1 MAARM
6 RPPGHAAKKQGG
18 DMSDARVTSA
28 IAHWGPRFVANGVAL
43 TDFEEVTA
51 SLGAWGDWCR
61 AWSARAALH
70 EKMGRQALAHDKLLS
85 AGEHLQRAGV
95 YYHFA
100 KFLFVEDLTQM
111 QAAHRKAVECRR
123 LALPHLTPAGERVE
137 IPYEGR
143 KLYGIL
149 RKPPGVARPP
159 VMAMACGLDSCKEE
173 TDAYEQ
179 PFLAR
184 GIATLVFDGPGQGE
198 GEYDFAIRGD
208 YEVAVKAVL
217 DYVETRR
224 DLDAS
229 RIGLWGVSL
238 GGYYAP
244 RAAAFD
250 KRIKACIAL
259 SGPYDFSAN
268 FDALPELTR
277 EAFRVRA
284 KCATQAEAKRHAAT
298 LSLAGVAHR
307 IACPIFIVTGKL
319 DRIIPWQDAERL
331 AREVR
336 GPAELMIIEDGNH
349 VANNRGYR
357 WRLQTADWMADQ
369 LGAEMR

>member
-1 MAARM
+1 MTD
-6 RPPGHAAKKQGG
+6 P
-18 DMSDARVTSA
+18 RVASA

-51 SLGAWGDWCR
+51 AITSYDDWCK
-61 AWSARAALH
+61 AWSARAAIH
-70 EKMGRQALAHDKLLS
+70 EEMGREALAKKKYLS

-100 KFLFVEDLTQM
+100 KFLFVHDLDQM
-111 QAAHRKAVECRR
+111 KAAHAKAVACRN
-123 LALPHLTPAGERVE
+123 LALPHLRPPGERVD
-137 IPYEGR
+137 IPYEGKR
-143 KLYGIL
+143 LYGIL
-149 RKPPGVARPP
+149 RKPAGVARPP

-217 DYVETRR
+217 DFMATRS
-224 DLDAS
+224 DLDGS
-229 RIGLWGVSL
+229 RIGMWGVSL

-244 RAAAFD
+244 RAAAFE

-259 SGPYDFSAN
+259 AGPYDFAEAW
-268 FDALPELTR
+268 DGLPELTR
-277 EAFRVRA
+277 EAFRVRSH
-284 KCATQAEAKRHAAT
+284 CATLADAKRNAAT
-298 LSLAGVAHR
+298 LSLKGVAGH
-307 IACPIFIVTGKL
+307 ITCPLFIVTGKL
-319 DRIIPWQDAERL
+319 DRVIPWQHAERL
-331 AREVR
+331 AREVK
-336 GPAELMIIEDGNH
+336 GPVELMIVEDGNH

-357 WRLQTADWMADQ
+357 WRLQSADWMADQ
-369 LGAEMR
+369 LGASG